1 MCEKKIAR
9 RKVEELAEALVSV
22 KKDFAYKLQRFDY
35 LLEMIADENEHVSF
49 LKRRITQLQ
58 EITEELEEKRGKLD
72 ENIESLTNIQAELR
86 ESSDRLVEQSARLRT
101 EISYSEQA
109 LREIGQRIEY
119 QKKIKEGLE
128 IALGN
133 IPAEEV
139 HYLSKPVFSMGI
151 TPSVC
156 DRLEARGI
164 LYIGD
169 LIPLSEQHLIE
180 TWGVG
185 PVTLEKIKTKMNEN
199 GVWFG
204 MDVIRAAAV
213 GSVGNSNQ
221 QHIESWK
228 KAKSYKD
235 FTRYSVRLFMSPFC
249 WSSSSMPL
257 TRPFLTI
264 GAAYSATYTGVS
276 SGG

>member
-1 MCEKKIAR
+1 METIDIIMLIGLLLMITALVLMYRCARKRSPR
-9 RKVEELAEALVSV
+9 RKLEELAEALVSV

-58 EITEELEEKRGKLD
+58 KRGKLD

-86 ESSDRLVEQSARLRT
+86 ESSDTLVEQSARLRT

-204 MDVIRAAAV
+204 MDVIRV
-213 GSVGNSNQ
+213 GSRWFRRKQ
-221 QHIESWK
+221 
-228 KAKSYKD
+228 
-235 FTRYSVRLFMSPFC
+235 
-249 WSSSSMPL
+249 
-257 TRPFLTI
+257 
-264 GAAYSATYTGVS
+264 
-276 SGG
+276 

>member
-1 MCEKKIAR
+1 MSLER
-9 RKVEELAEALVSV
+9 LQ
-22 KKDFAYKLQRFDY
+22 AY
-35 LLEMIADENEHVSF
+35 EN
-49 LKRRITQLQ
+49 
-58 EITEELEEKRGKLD
+58 
-72 ENIESLTNIQAELR
+72 
-86 ESSDRLVEQSARLRT
+86 
-101 EISYSEQA
+101 
-109 LREIGQRIEY
+109 

-204 MDVIRAAAV
+204 MDVIRV
-213 GSVGNSNQ
+213 GSRWFRRKQ
-221 QHIESWK
+221 
-228 KAKSYKD
+228 
-235 FTRYSVRLFMSPFC
+235 
-249 WSSSSMPL
+249 
-257 TRPFLTI
+257 
-264 GAAYSATYTGVS
+264 
-276 SGG
+276 

>member
-1 MCEKKIAR
+1 METIDIIMLIGLLLMITALVLMYRYARKRSPR
-9 RKVEELAEALVSV
+9 RKMEELAEALVSV

-72 ENIESLTNIQAELR
+72 ENIESLTNIQTELR
-86 ESSDRLVEQSARLRT
+86 ESSDTLLEQSARLRT

-204 MDVIRAAAV
+204 MDVIRV
-213 GSVGNSNQ
+213 GSRWFRRKQ
-221 QHIESWK
+221 
-228 KAKSYKD
+228 
-235 FTRYSVRLFMSPFC
+235 
-249 WSSSSMPL
+249 
-257 TRPFLTI
+257 
-264 GAAYSATYTGVS
+264 
-276 SGG
+276 

>member
-1 MCEKKIAR
+1 M
-9 RKVEELAEALVSV
+9 EELAEVLVSV

-86 ESSDRLVEQSARLRT
+86 ESSDTLVEQSARLRT

-139 HYLSKPVFSMGI
+139 HYL
-151 TPSVC
+151 
-156 DRLEARGI
+156 
-164 LYIGD
+164 
-169 LIPLSEQHLIE
+169 
-180 TWGVG
+180 
-185 PVTLEKIKTKMNEN
+185 
-199 GVWFG
+199 
-204 MDVIRAAAV
+204 
-213 GSVGNSNQ
+213 
-221 QHIESWK
+221 
-228 KAKSYKD
+228 
-235 FTRYSVRLFMSPFC
+235 
-249 WSSSSMPL
+249 
-257 TRPFLTI
+257 
-264 GAAYSATYTGVS
+264 
-276 SGG
+276 